1 MFRITHYDILS
12 TSGKLYIHTHPIHY
26 LSQHIRNDY
35 FSRDFH
41 GTLVHKTAIEFTAP
55 GRMCFAAVKYYTCP
69 TWKIVPESLNMK
81 SSTSW
86 HIFLHR
92 RNQKLQPEKSLW
104 SNRAWSYSSPFTKR
118 PPKYLPFNASR
129 ALSASKSKGKINYF
143 WVTTSYTQITV
154 NSKKL
159 YHIYPNARQL

>member
-1 MFRITHYDILS
+1 MLRRTRYEVLS
-12 TSGKLYIHTHPIHY
+12 TSWKLYIHTHPIHY
-26 LSQHIRNDY
+26 LPSTHSEWLFFQGL
-35 FSRDFH
+35 S
-41 GTLVHKTAIEFTAP
+41 LVHNTAIDFIAP
-55 GRMCFAAVKYYTCP
+55 GRMCSAAVKYYTCP
-69 TWKIVPESLNMK
+69 TRKIVPESLNMK

-86 HIFLHR
+86 DIFLHR
-92 RNQKLQPEKSLW
+92 RNQQLQPEKSLW

-143 WVTTSYTQITV
+143 WVTTSYTQMTV

-159 YHIYPNARQL
+159 YHIYPNARWL